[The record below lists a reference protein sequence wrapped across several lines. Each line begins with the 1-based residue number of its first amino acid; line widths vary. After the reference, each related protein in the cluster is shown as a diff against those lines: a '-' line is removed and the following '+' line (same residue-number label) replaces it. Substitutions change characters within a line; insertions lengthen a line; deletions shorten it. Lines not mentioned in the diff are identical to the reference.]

1 MSWIRWQGVIAFAGI
16 VVALGGVWW
25 LMVDTLAEWTIER
38 TGTAIVGARVDLGAA
53 DVTLFPVG
61 IELLALAVTDP
72 DHPMRNAVEITR
84 IAGLVDG
91 LQLLR
96 RKVIIDELA
105 VEGVRFGTAR
115 ADSGA
120 VEDRETLGGMVGDA
134 AGRLAEAIEL
144 PSFELPDP
152 KALLEGEALESLALI
167 ESLRAEA
174 QEEMKRWQQKLDAL
188 PDQKTFDDY
197 QRRIQQARQGGPLD
211 VAKLAE
217 IAGLAADLHKEI
229 VVLREAAL
237 GLDEDL
243 KRLQDRATQTLEAR
257 QRDIQRLRDR
267 YGLSP
272 QGLANLSGRLV
283 GPRIDS
289 LVRQGVLWYERLSP
303 FVARVA
309 RVAHDNGAEVV
320 ERVRGRSV
328 RVRFREDDPLPD
340 FLVRRAAVSIEIE
353 AGAFE
358 GTITNLTPD
367 PDVLGQPLGLSF
379 SGRDLDGVDAV
390 EFDAEFNHVK
400 PEAAV
405 DRISARVRGYRLNE
419 VALSES
425 ERWPITLAS
434 GRADLRVEGEIR
446 AGALTADLGAE
457 LHDASLSAEFA
468 DDSAVANALSRT
480 LEEVDAFELSAGVS
494 GTLVDFDV
502 TIRSSLDRLLQQA
515 AESLISEQMQRLES
529 LVRRRVDG
537 ALEGPL
543 AELDSQLGGL
553 ASLSE
558 EITNLI
564 DLGDGVLREA
574 SSGGNKGRLKLPS
587 GLKLP
592 GGFKL
597 P

>member
-1 MSWIRWQGVIAFAGI
+1 
-16 VVALGGVWW
+16 
-25 LMVDTLAEWTIER
+25 
-38 TGTAIVGARVDLGAA
+38 
-53 DVTLFPVG
+53 
-61 IELLALAVTDP
+61 
-72 DHPMRNAVEITR
+72 MRNAVEVRR

-120 VEDRETLGGMVGDA
+120 VEDRETLGGMIGDA

-174 QEEMKRWQQKLDAL
+174 EEEKKRWQQKLDAL
-188 PDQKTFDDY
+188 PDQETFDDY
-197 QRRIQQARQGGPLD
+197 QRRIQQASEGPLG
-211 VAKLAE
+211 VAKLVE
-217 IAGLAADLHKEI
+217 IAALAADLNKE
-229 VVLREAAL
+229 VAVLREAAL

-257 QRDIQRLRDR
+257 QRDIQQLRDR

-303 FVARVA
+303 FVARAA
-309 RVAHDNGAEVV
+309 RVANDNGAEVV

-367 PDVLGQPLGLSF
+367 PDVLGQPLRLAF
-379 SGRDLDGVDAV
+379 SGRELDGVDAV
-390 EFDAEFNHVK
+390 EFEAEFNHVK
-400 PEAAV
+400 PEAPV

-434 GRADLRVEGEIR
+434 GRADLHAEGEIR
-446 AGALTADLGAE
+446 AGALTADLGAA

-502 TIRSSLDRLLQQA
+502 TIQSSLDRLLQQA

-558 EITNLI
+558 EITSRI
-564 DLGDGVLREA
+564 DLADSVLGEA
-574 SSGGNKGRLKLPS
+574 SSGGNKGRFKLPS

>member
-1 MSWIRWQGVIAFAGI
+1 MPWIRWQGVIAFAGI
-16 VVALGGVWW
+16 AIALGAAWS

-72 DHPMRNAVEITR
+72 DHPMRNAVEVRR
-84 IAGLVDG
+84 IAGLVAG

-188 PDQKTFDDY
+188 PDQETFDDY
-197 QRRIQQARQGGPLD
+197 QRRIQQARQGGPLG
-211 VAKLAE
+211 VAKLVE
-217 IAGLAADLHKEI
+217 IAELAADLNKEI
-229 VVLREAAL
+229 AVLREAAS

-283 GPRIDS
+283 GPRH
-289 LVRQGVLWYERLSP
+289 LERNP
-303 FVARVA
+303 EVARGGHGTVGGRADAA
-309 RVAHDNGAEVV
+309 R
-320 ERVRGRSV
+320 RG
-328 RVRFREDDPLPD
+328 
-340 FLVRRAAVSIEIE
+340 
-353 AGAFE
+353 
-358 GTITNLTPD
+358 
-367 PDVLGQPLGLSF
+367 
-379 SGRDLDGVDAV
+379 
-390 EFDAEFNHVK
+390 
-400 PEAAV
+400 
-405 DRISARVRGYRLNE
+405 
-419 VALSES
+419 
-425 ERWPITLAS
+425 S
-434 GRADLRVEGEIR
+434 GRA
-446 AGALTADLGAE
+446 AG
-457 LHDASLSAEFA
+457 
-468 DDSAVANALSRT
+468 
-480 LEEVDAFELSAGVS
+480 
-494 GTLVDFDV
+494 
-502 TIRSSLDRLLQQA
+502 DRL
-515 AESLISEQMQRLES
+515 
-529 LVRRRVDG
+529 G
-537 ALEGPL
+537 
-543 AELDSQLGGL
+543 
-553 ASLSE
+553 
-558 EITNLI
+558 
-564 DLGDGVLREA
+564 
-574 SSGGNKGRLKLPS
+574 SGGS
-587 GLKLP
+587 S
-592 GGFKL
+592 
-597 P
+597 